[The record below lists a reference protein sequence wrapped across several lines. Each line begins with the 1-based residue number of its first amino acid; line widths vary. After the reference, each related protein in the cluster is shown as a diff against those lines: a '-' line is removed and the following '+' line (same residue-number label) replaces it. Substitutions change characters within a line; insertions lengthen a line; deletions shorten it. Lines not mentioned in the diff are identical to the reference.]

1 MPYGQFQIDLSYSKD
16 DTAYPENN
24 LDSIL
29 KANPLDQELVEQIKK
44 MDAVTDVKI
53 RYMMYAYDKD
63 GKSSV
68 HRCTEQRTV
77 R

>member
-1 MPYGQFQIDLSYSKD
+1 MPYGQFQIDLTYSKA

-29 KANPLDQELVEQIKK
+29 KANPLDQELVEQIRKI
-44 MDAVTDVKI
+44 DAVTDVKI
-53 RYMMYAYDKD
+53 RYMMYAYDQ
-63 GKSSV
+63 GRQSSV
-68 HRCTEQRTV
+68 HRRTEQRTV